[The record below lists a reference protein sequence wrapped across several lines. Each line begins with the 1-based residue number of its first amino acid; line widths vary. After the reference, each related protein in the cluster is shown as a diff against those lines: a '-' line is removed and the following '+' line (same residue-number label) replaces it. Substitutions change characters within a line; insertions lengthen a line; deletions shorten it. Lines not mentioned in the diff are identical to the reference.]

1 MREEGSDTEKKVCRK
16 GLLQGDKVRT
26 QVDMTRAGCSLR
38 MGCPQP
44 EKSQYCPIGQAFQ
57 RKSQV
62 PLNL

>member
-1 MREEGSDTEKKVCRK
+1 MREEGSDAEKKLCRK

-44 EKSQYCPIGQAFQ
+44 EKKPVLPNWTGFPKKEPGA
-57 RKSQV
+57 
-62 PLNL
+62 P